1 MLNPACKNDCDID
14 SLWTCLPYPSGE
26 ATVPWEIP
34 KSIITIIINIYVA
47 SAAVAV
53 DSSHMTASSYALWS
67 RFSPP
72 SNFVNRHVST
82 IEAMFLY
89 VMDQPL

>member
-53 DSSHMTASSYALWS
+53 Y
-67 RFSPP
+67 RFQPYDCVITR
-72 SNFVNRHVST
+72 FV
-82 IEAMFLY
+82 E
-89 VMDQPL
+89 

>member
-47 SAAVAV
+47 NAAVAV
-53 DSSHMTASSYALWS
+53 
-67 RFSPP
+67 
-72 SNFVNRHVST
+72 
-82 IEAMFLY
+82 
-89 VMDQPL
+89 